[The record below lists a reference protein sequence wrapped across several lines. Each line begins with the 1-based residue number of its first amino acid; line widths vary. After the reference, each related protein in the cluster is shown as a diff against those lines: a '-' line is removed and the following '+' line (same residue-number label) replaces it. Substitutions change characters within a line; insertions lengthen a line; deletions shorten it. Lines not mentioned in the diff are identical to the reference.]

1 MRFPQRGP
9 RPEGVRPGMT
19 VDGRY
24 LLVRGLSRGPV
35 GEVWLADDLEL
46 GRDVVLKRL
55 AVDGAAGSDRLWAE
69 ARALAR
75 FSHPHVVTLYHAV
88 RGRAASWLVMEHVP
102 GGSLE
107 GRPGLS
113 PGVAARIGAQIADAL
128 AALHAEGIVHC
139 DIKPGNVVVTG
150 DGTAKLAD
158 FGAAYRVG
166 GTATI
171 TPNSAVSYTPDYAAP
186 EVVRGR
192 PQPESDV
199 FSLGATVYALV
210 TGEPPRRGGHG
221 PRHAGGHGPGRSGE
235 HGPGRAGKHGPE
247 RAGEHGPERADGP
260 EPEREPRRAGERPA
274 DRVEAFVSVREAAGG
289 AVTMGADVGP
299 LADVLAAMLRRDPG
313 ERPDAAEARRRLEEV
328 ADPAGAIPALVRDAD
343 DEPEPGRLPAL
354 RRLVRGGTGRRRPGW
369 GRPAGVLAT
378 ALAAVL
384 AVVLWASGGGPA
396 PEPGPGTGVAESGV
410 TESGVT
416 ESGVTESGV
425 TESGRPAEGTPSAG
439 SPHRPPAARDVLG
452 DRRTADP
459 CALLR
464 PATLGR
470 FGRTELDR
478 DYGNF
483 DRCDVLVSPP
493 SDTVVDVKV
502 DLDLDP
508 PPEQAKAAT
517 TTGIVTVVADPGES
531 HACNRTLVLDGVTDT
546 TITVTAKRD
555 DDGEAALCDIA
566 DAATADAVRTLNR
579 GPLARRSPGF
589 PAESLAQQDACTL
602 LDARA
607 LEVVPGIDAAD
618 PDRGY
623 GGWDCEW
630 ESTTSDTRLDLTFDR
645 GEPPDAAGGTSTRLN
660 GRPAYV
666 RPAGEGEETCLVQV
680 VHRTYPDVHGRT
692 AAETLR
698 ILVGGSRP
706 TERLCRMATHLADA
720 ATARLP
726 RA

>member
-69 ARALAR
+69 ERALAR

-113 PGVAARIGAQIADAL
+113 PGVAARIGAQIAD
-128 AALHAEGIVHC
+128 
-139 DIKPGNVVVTG
+139 
-150 DGTAKLAD
+150 
-158 FGAAYRVG
+158 
-166 GTATI
+166 
-171 TPNSAVSYTPDYAAP
+171 
-186 EVVRGR
+186 
-192 PQPESDV
+192 
-199 FSLGATVYALV
+199 
-210 TGEPPRRGGHG
+210 
-221 PRHAGGHGPGRSGE
+221 
-235 HGPGRAGKHGPE
+235 
-247 RAGEHGPERADGP
+247 
-260 EPEREPRRAGERPA
+260 
-274 DRVEAFVSVREAAGG
+274 
-289 AVTMGADVGP
+289 
-299 LADVLAAMLRRDPG
+299 
-313 ERPDAAEARRRLEEV
+313 
-328 ADPAGAIPALVRDAD
+328 
-343 DEPEPGRLPAL
+343 
-354 RRLVRGGTGRRRPGW
+354 
-369 GRPAGVLAT
+369 
-378 ALAAVL
+378 
-384 AVVLWASGGGPA
+384 
-396 PEPGPGTGVAESGV
+396 
-410 TESGVT
+410 
-416 ESGVTESGV
+416 
-425 TESGRPAEGTPSAG
+425 
-439 SPHRPPAARDVLG
+439 
-452 DRRTADP
+452 
-459 CALLR
+459 
-464 PATLGR
+464 
-470 FGRTELDR
+470 
-478 DYGNF
+478 YGNF

-493 SDTVVDVKV
+493 SDTVVAVKV
-502 DLDLDP
+502 DLNLDP

-630 ESTTSDTRLDLTFDR
+630 GSTTSDTRLDLTFDR

-666 RPAGEGEETCLVQV
+666 RPVGEGEETCLVQV

>member
-1 MRFPQRGP
+1 M
-9 RPEGVRPGMT
+9 
-19 VDGRY
+19 DGRY
-24 LLVRGLSRGPV
+24 RLVRGLSRGPA
-35 GEVWLADDLEL
+35 GEVWLARDLEL

-55 AVDGAAGSDRLWAE
+55 SVDGAAGSDRLLAE

-88 RGRAASWLVMEHVP
+88 RGRTASWLVMEHVP

-107 GRPGLS
+107 GRPGLA

-166 GTATI
+166 GAETV

-186 EVVRGR
+186 EVVRGQ

-199 FSLGATVYALV
+199 FSLAATVYALV
-210 TGEPPRRGGHG
+210 TGDPPRRGSRRPRGADEHGTGHSDG
-221 PRHAGGHGPGRSGE
+221 RGQEHEPRHS
-235 HGPGRAGKHGPE
+235 
-247 RAGEHGPERADGP
+247 DGSH
-260 EPEREPRRAGERPA
+260 PEREPRHAGERPV
-274 DRVEAFVSVREAAGG
+274 DPVEAFISAREAARG
-289 AVTMGADVGP
+289 VVSMDVDVGP
-299 LADVLAAMLRRDPG
+299 LADVLAAMMRRDPG

-328 ADPAGAIPALVRDAD
+328 ADPAGAIPSLARDPG
-343 DEPEPGRLPAL
+343 DEPEPDRLPA
-354 RRLVRGGTGRRRPGW
+354 RGRFA
-369 GRPAGVLAT
+369 AGALAT
-378 ALAAVL
+378 VLAAVL
-384 AVVLWASGGGPA
+384 AAVLAIALWAWSGGLTPQ
-396 PEPGPGTGVAESGV
+396 PTGTGTGDLGTGGLGTGGAES
-410 TESGVT
+410 
-416 ESGVTESGV
+416 
-425 TESGRPAEGTPSAG
+425 RRAAAGTPSAG
-439 SPHRPPAARDVLG
+439 NPLSPPARDVIG

-470 FGRTELDR
+470 FGRTELDP

-483 DRCDVLVSPP
+483 DRCDVLVTPP
-493 SDTVVDVKV
+493 SDTVVDVRV
-502 DLDLDP
+502 DLNLDP
-508 PPEQAKAAT
+508 PPEQAKAAR
-517 TTGIVTVVADPGES
+517 TTGLVTVIADPGES
-531 HACNRTLVLDGVTDT
+531 HACNRTLVLDGVTDM

-555 DDGEAALCDIA
+555 DDGEAALCDLA
-566 DAATADAVRTLNR
+566 DAATDDAVRTLNQ

-589 PAESLAQQDACTL
+589 PAGSLAQQDACTL
-602 LDARA
+602 LHARA
-607 LEVVPGIDAAD
+607 LEIVPGIDAAH

-630 ESTTSDTRLDLTFDR
+630 ESTTSDIWLDLTFDR
-645 GEPPDAAGGTSTRLN
+645 GRPPDAAGGTSTRLN
-660 GRPAYV
+660 GLPAYIRPA
-666 RPAGEGEETCLVQV
+666 AEGDETCLVQV
-680 VHRTYPDVHGRT
+680 VYRTYTDVRSQT
-692 AAETLR
+692 AAETLLL
-698 ILVGGSRP
+698 LVGGSRP
-706 TERLCRMATHLADA
+706 TERLCRMATHLAGA